1 MKITAVTSA
10 VVQAN
15 FDYTYLRVHTDEGVH
30 GTGECFPAPGLPRML
45 AEFGDLLIGR
55 DPRAI
60 TPLWKLLMAA
70 ISGSGSS
77 TASGIAYNAIS
88 GIEAALWDLNGKLLG
103 IPVVRLLGG
112 AFRDAVDVYADLH
125 AGGELASLT
134 PTMRYR
140 RPFWLTESGQTEY
153 GALYWEAAEEEAATA
168 GGMIARAREA
178 VAAGYRF
185 MKFDLDVFAEQR
197 EAAHRGVTR
206 ADLRRLTEQTLALR
220 QAVGDDV
227 GIAFDCHWRFDV
239 PSALAVAQAVAPA
252 VPMWLED
259 PVPPEPST
267 HAEVARNSPVP
278 IATGENTY
286 LVEGF
291 AALMTHRSA
300 HILTPDVQKTGGIG
314 ETHRIGELA
323 ARNFL
328 PIAPHCIA
336 SPLGLLGAVHVCAAL
351 SNVLCLEFHGTDVPF
366 WHELA
371 GHGEPIVTG
380 GQVRVPQ
387 APGIGV
393 ELNLDVVRRY
403 AAPGE
408 PIFGE
413 PPVR

>member
-1 MKITAVTSA
+1 MKITAVTTA

-15 FDYTYLRVHTDEGVH
+15 FDYTYVRVHTDEGVH
-30 GTGECFPAPGLPRML
+30 GTGECFPAPGLSRML

-77 TASGIAYNAIS
+77 SASGIAYNAIS

-103 IPVVRLLGG
+103 VPVVRLLGG
-112 AFRDAVDVYADLH
+112 AFRDSVDVYADLH

-140 RPFWLTESGQTEY
+140 RPFWLTESGQTEF
-153 GALYWEAAEEEAATA
+153 GALYWEAAEEEAATSD
-168 GGMIARAREA
+168 GMIARAREA
-178 VAAGYRF
+178 VAAGYRYL
-185 MKFDLDVFAEQR
+185 KFDLDVFTGER

-206 ADLRRLTEQTLALR
+206 EDLRRLADQALALR
-220 QAVGDDV
+220 RAVGDDV

-259 PVPPEPST
+259 PVPPEPVA
-267 HAEVARNSPVP
+267 HADVARNSPVP

-291 AALMTHRSA
+291 AALMTHRAA

-314 ETHRIGELA
+314 ETLRIGELA
-323 ARNFL
+323 ARSFF

-366 WHELA
+366 WNALVGFDTSLVA
-371 GHGEPIVTG
+371 GGK
-380 GQVRVPQ
+380 VRVPE

-393 ELNLDVVRRY
+393 ELDLDVVRRY

-408 PIFGE
+408 AIFGD
-413 PPVR
+413 PPAR